1 MLLVLVITLAVGARL
16 PGQSDNKPNQTTG
29 SADAL
34 FVAGQ
39 FDQAEKLYLEATEC
53 DPRDYHCWL
62 RAGQIALLSNQFAK
76 AEHRLQKAMALKP
89 SEKTAR
95 EFLAESYVR
104 RDEFS
109 KASSLYEAAG
119 QKALAQTMASFKGLT
134 PYLIEGK
141 GEETVV
147 KWVASDPLPL
157 VQVRINGGKQVTFFI
172 DTGASVVTLDTDFA
186 KELGITRFG
195 SVEGTFAGGQKAAV
209 ENGKI
214 DSLTLGNWE
223 VKNLPVAI
231 MPLRP
236 LSKVLGNR
244 QIDGILGT
252 VLFYH
257 FLTTLDYPNKQLILR
272 RKNEQ
277 NLSQFEAKQGKDAV
291 TIPFWM
297 ASSHFMITPARING
311 REPTLLFVDSG
322 LAGAGVKLGDY
333 AIKHDG
339 VKLLEDQAT
348 ESVGAAGKFRS
359 VPFVLDSLS
368 LGAAQQQKVKG
379 YFEGPFPWE
388 MNYGFRLV
396 GMVGHEFLRHYVV
409 TFDYDRMRITL
420 RK

>member
-1 MLLVLVITLAVGARL
+1 L
-16 PGQSDNKPNQTTG
+16 
-29 SADAL
+29 
-34 FVAGQ
+34 
-39 FDQAEKLYLEATEC
+39 EKA
-53 DPRDYHCWL
+53 
-62 RAGQIALLSNQFAK
+62 I
-76 AEHRLQKAMALKP
+76 ALKP
-89 SEKTAR
+89 NETAAR
-95 EFLAESYVR
+95 EFLAEAYVR
-104 RDEFS
+104 RDDFS

-119 QKALAQTMASFKGLT
+119 QKALAKMTASFKGLT

-147 KWVASDPLPL
+147 KWVAMDPLPL
-157 VQVRINGGKQVTFFI
+157 VQVRVNGGREVTFFI
-172 DTGASVVTLDTDFA
+172 DTGASVVTLDTDLA

-214 DSLTLGNWE
+214 DSLTLGAWE

-236 LSKVLGNR
+236 LSKTLGSR

-272 RKNEQ
+272 RRNEQ
-277 NLSQFEAKQGKDAV
+277 NLRQFEANPGKEAV

-297 ASSHFMITPARING
+297 ASSHFMVSPARING

-322 LAGAGVKLGDY
+322 LAGAGVKLGEY

-339 VKLLEDQAT
+339 IKLLEDKAT

-359 VPFVLDSLS
+359 VPFVLNTLA
-368 LGAAQQQKVKG
+368 LGAAQQPNVNG

-388 MNYGFRLV
+388 MTYGFRLV
-396 GMVGHEFLRHYVV
+396 GMVGHEFLRRYAV
-409 TFDYDRMRITL
+409 TLDFDGMRIIL
-420 RK
+420 KKGR

>member
-1 MLLVLVITLAVGARL
+1 MAALAVNGL
-16 PGQSDNKPNQTTG
+16 WPGQTEDKLKQSVA
-29 SADAL
+29 SANAL
-34 FVAGQ
+34 FLAGQ
-39 FDQAEKLYLEATEC
+39 FDQAEKLYLEAAER
-53 DPRDYHCWL
+53 DPRDYHCWI
-62 RAGQIALLSNQFAK
+62 RAGQIALLSNQFVK
-76 AEHRLQKAMALKP
+76 AEQRLEKAIALKP
-89 SEKTAR
+89 NEKAAR

-104 RDEFS
+104 RDVFS
-109 KASSLYEAAG
+109 KASLQYEAVD
-119 QKALAQTMASFKGLT
+119 QKALAKTMASFKGQT

-141 GEETVV
+141 GEEAIV

-157 VQVRINGGKQVTFFI
+157 VQVRINGSKEVTFFI

-214 DSLTLGNWE
+214 DSLKLGNWE
-223 VKNLPVAI
+223 VNNLPIAI

-236 LSKVLGNR
+236 LSKVLGTR

-272 RKNEQ
+272 RKTEH
-277 NLSQFEAKQGKDAV
+277 NLRQFETNRGKEAV

-297 ASSHFMITPARING
+297 ASSHFMVAPARING

-339 VKLLEDQAT
+339 IKLLEDQAT
-348 ESVGAAGKFRS
+348 ESEGAAGKFRS
-359 VPFVLDSLS
+359 VPFVLDTLA
-368 LGAAQQQKVKG
+368 LGKAQQPKVNG

-388 MNYGFRLV
+388 MTYGFRLV
-396 GMVGHEFLRHYVV
+396 GMVGHEFLRHYAV
-409 TFDYDRMRITL
+409 TFDYDNMRITL
-420 RK
+420 EK